1 MPYTIGEVARMM
13 NIAPSTLR
21 YYEKEGLLSLGVRAS
36 NGQRTYTDDD
46 IATLSIIEY
55 LKFCGLPLRRFARS
69 CRSSGPAERHSAP
82 AATSLPKSATTSAR
96 RSRRCKRS
104 LNGWISA
111 AGIMRPRSSTARCCR
126 CMNFQRNAFRR
137 SIGMF
142 CARAFACHWR
152 TCAQSSN
159 GDKKGSPET
168 YRLRAPYMSILIS
181 FCPLCPTGGTGTTAP
196 RSCRSSAGPCG
207 RTGRPR

>member
-21 YYEKEGLLSLGVRAS
+21 YYEKEGLLSLGARAS

-55 LKFCGLPLRRFARS
+55 LKFCGLPLKEIRS
-69 CRSSGPAERHSAP
+69 FLPLIRPGGERHSAP

-104 LNGWISA
+104 SNVWNSA
-111 AGIMRPRSSTARCCR
+111 AGSTRPRSSTVRFCR
-126 CMNFQRNAFRR
+126 CMNFQRSTFLRNIAT
-137 SIGMF
+137 SCG
-142 CARAFACHWR
+142 RAF
-152 TCAQSSN
+152 TC
-159 GDKKGSPET
+159 
-168 YRLRAPYMSILIS
+168 R
-181 FCPLCPTGGTGTTAP
+181 
-196 RSCRSSAGPCG
+196 
-207 RTGRPR
+207 

>member
-55 LKFCGLPLRRFARS
+55 LKFCGLPLKEIRS
-69 CRSSGPAERHSAP
+69 F
-82 AATSLPKSATTSAR
+82 LP
-96 RSRRCKRS
+96 
-104 LNGWISA
+104 LI
-111 AGIMRPRSSTARCCR
+111 RPGGETL
-126 CMNFQRNAFRR
+126 RR

-142 CARAFACHWR
+142 CARAFACR
-152 TCAQSSN
+152 SRMCGQSLN
-159 GDKKGSPET
+159 GEVKKES
-168 YRLRAPYMSILIS
+168 
-181 FCPLCPTGGTGTTAP
+181 
-196 RSCRSSAGPCG
+196 
-207 RTGRPR
+207 